1 MLDLLQLRA
10 FLEVAERGTIADAAV
25 ALSYSP
31 PAVSQ
36 QISKLE
42 RELATPLFDRVG
54 GRLRL
59 NEAGIQLTTLARE
72 MLDLAEHATFVVS
85 SSPTDGRVVVAGFA
99 SALRALV
106 IPVLPDAIGFVDIR
120 EMEDDDALREL
131 SLGHVDVAIVQEYDG
146 LPVARSDR
154 FTYST
159 LLRDRLRLVAPP
171 SRSRSVTLAQ
181 LGDDGWLTN
190 GSGTRC
196 EQATALI
203 LARAGISPTITG
215 NITDNATLLALVSA
229 GHGATIVPELV
240 LADGVGAITVAS
252 QDLRV
257 KRTISAV
264 TRKAVTKRHRT
275 LLRQL
280 ASFGKQAAVG

>member
-10 FLEVAERGTIADAAV
+10 FLEVAERGTVADAAA
-25 ALSYSP
+25 ALSYSA
-31 PAVSQ
+31 PAVSL

-42 RELATPLFDRVG
+42 RELGGPLFDRVA
-54 GRLRL
+54 GRLRV
-59 NEAGIQLTTLARE
+59 NEAGVELMELAHE
-72 MLDLAEHATFVVS
+72 MLDLAERAPLLLS
-85 SSPTDGRVVVAGFA
+85 SSTSDPHVVVAGFA

-106 IPVLPDAIGFVDIR
+106 LPLLPEVIGSIDIQ

-131 SLGHVDVAIVQEYDG
+131 GLGHIDIAIIQEYDG
-146 LPVARSDR
+146 LPIVRSDR
-154 FTYST
+154 FTYTT

-171 SRSRSVTLAQ
+171 SRSRSVTLPQ

-203 LARAGISPTITG
+203 LEKSGVSPTITG
-215 NITDNATLLALVSA
+215 NITDNATLLALVEA
-229 GHGATIVPELV
+229 GLGATIVPQLV
-240 LADGVGAITVAS
+240 LADAVATITVS
-252 QDLRV
+252 TQDLKV

-264 TRKAVTKRHRT
+264 TRKAVTASHRN

-280 ASFGKQAAVG
+280 ATLGKKTGM